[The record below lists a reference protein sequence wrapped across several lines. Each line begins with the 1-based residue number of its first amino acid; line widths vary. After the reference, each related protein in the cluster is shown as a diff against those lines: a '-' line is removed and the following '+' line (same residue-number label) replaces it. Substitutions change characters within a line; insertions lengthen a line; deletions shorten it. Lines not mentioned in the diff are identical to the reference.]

1 MAAAVIIIRMTKIIA
16 IAATII
22 TNILTKKIIAV
33 AVTTIPNIIT
43 NILMKKI
50 IAVAVTTITTV
61 RTRKIIAAVVT
72 TILTRTNTRTSI
84 IMNTANAAVTK
95 RSIRR
100 TITQATK
107 IFCTT
112 KKICPTS

>member
-1 MAAAVIIIRMTKIIA
+1 M
-16 IAATII
+16 
-22 TNILTKKIIAV
+22 NILTKRIIV
-33 AVTTIPNIIT
+33 AAGMIIHT
-43 NILMKKI
+43 KN
-50 IAVAVTTITTV
+50 
-61 RTRKIIAAVVT
+61 IIAAMDMIILMNIT
-72 TILTRTNTRTSI
+72 NMSILTRTVTAAADTTIPTRTNILTSI

-100 TITQATK
+100 TTMQATK

>member
-1 MAAAVIIIRMTKIIA
+1 MIKYRQIK
-16 IAATII
+16 
-22 TNILTKKIIAV
+22 NIFISFLWERSPSWSTKKKIV
-33 AVTTIPNIIT
+33 LAVTTIR
-43 NILMKKI
+43 MKS
-50 IAVAVTTITTV
+50 
-61 RTRKIIAAVVT
+61 IIAAVVT
-72 TILTRTNTRTSI
+72 TILTRTNTRTNI

-95 RSIRR
+95 RNIRR